1 MVTTSTGIITT
12 LAGDVT
18 SGYSGDGG
26 LAVLARLK
34 YPRGVAVD
42 ASGNIDIVETYD
54 NCIRMVTKSTGII
67 TTVAGYGTAG
77 YSGDGGEAKP
87 IASHSLNTISIP
99 TPTPSPN
106 TVSTPT
112 PTPSSNTVS
121 TLNPIPSPHTV
132 STPSPTPSLNT
143 VSTPSPSVASTPY
156 SSVASF
162 VTSASPGKHFRSIYP
177 LSIPQPAMRL
187 KCSAESFTLM
197 VAADKHN

>member
-1 MVTTSTGIITT
+1 MVTKSTSIITT
-12 LAGDVT
+12 VARDGLANHRC
-18 SGYSGDGG
+18 DGG
-26 LAVLARLK
+26 LVVLARLK

-42 ASGNIDIVETYD
+42 ASGNIYIVDTYN

-99 TPTPSPN
+99 K
-106 TVSTPT
+106 

-121 TLNPIPSPHTV
+121 TLNPIPSP
-132 STPSPTPSLNT
+132 NT